1 MNSKL
6 LNKLV
11 FSSMKNNK
19 KTLLPFLLST
29 SMTIVVYYILASLAF
44 GPFIYYDHKEVF
56 YGAQTIAILLEMGSN
71 VVGLFALIFIFYA
84 NQFVMKERKR
94 EIGLYGVLG
103 LSRFNIGRIM
113 VVESLLTGIGCLA
126 VGIAVGSFLN
136 KIMLLLLYKIV
147 GQSYIEGL
155 FFSWLACRRTLI
167 LFGFVFVLCCVY
179 NIFSVNVGS
188 PIELLRSNIT
198 GEKEPKVKWLMLM
211 AGAITLVI
219 GYSIA
224 LSCESPSQ
232 AITSL
237 FGAIFLVIVGTYFL
251 FITGSI
257 FILKVLKSNKHFYYK
272 TRNFVSVSN
281 LIYRMKHNAAG
292 LASICILSTAV
303 ILLITCATSLMTL
316 GRKNI
321 NTMFP
326 SDVMIIGGKAV
337 AEADESYLGAIKEV
351 SDACGVHIE
360 DLWSDTVIYDMF
372 QNVEN
377 GFTVISESAGVNTDT
392 QSMMYIMTA
401 EEYERLSGDAVSLE
415 PNQIWFADTNNA
427 NFSVI
432 QILGNEYEVVGTTDM
447 KKCQKIAQT
456 EMTLFNNAYVVLA
469 DEATREKLYES
480 QGDMYDNVDYVIGFN
495 LSEALSEEEMNQYK
509 NMLVQRLG
517 FEEISFKAENEKFFV
532 SIYGGVFFVG
542 VFLAVLFLMA
552 TVLIIYYKQMSEGF
566 EDKKRYEILKKVGL
580 TDKEVRITI
589 KRQVMILFFL
599 PVLTAILHM
608 IVASKI
614 VRLFLRVILIVDAF
628 TFDMS
633 ILAVALV
640 FLIIY
645 ALVYKITSNEY
656 YHIINE

>member
-1 MNSKL
+1 MNSRL
-6 LNKLV
+6 LHKLV
-11 FSSMKNNK
+11 FASMKNNK
-19 KTLLPFLLST
+19 KTLFPFFLST
-29 SMTIVVYYILASLAF
+29 SITILVYYILASLAF

-71 VVGLFALIFIFYA
+71 VVGLFAMIFIFYA

-103 LSRFNIGRIM
+103 LSRFNIGRMMIA
-113 VVESLLTGIGCLA
+113 ESALTGIGCLL
-126 VGIAVGSFLN
+126 VGIAAGSFLN

-147 GQSYIEGL
+147 GQGYVEGL

-167 LFGFVFVLCCVY
+167 LFGFAFAICCIY

-198 GEKEPKVKWLMLM
+198 GEKEPKVKWIMLIVGIVCL
-211 AGAITLVI
+211 AS

-224 LSCESPSQ
+224 LGCKSPSQ
-232 AITSL
+232 AINSL
-237 FGAIFLVIVGTYFL
+237 FGAIFLVIIGTYFL

-257 FILKVLKSNKHFYYK
+257 FILKTLKKNKNFYYQ

-292 LASICILSTAV
+292 LASICVLSTAV

-326 SDVMIIGGKAV
+326 SDVMMIGTKTINDKEEDYIQSIR
-337 AEADESYLGAIKEV
+337 EA
-351 SDACGVHIE
+351 SDACEVNIKA
-360 DLWSDTVIYDMF
+360 LWSDTVIYDMF
-372 QNVEN
+372 QNTEN
-377 GFTVISESAGVNTDT
+377 GFSVIPDNAGVDTDG
-392 QSMMYIMTA
+392 QSMMYILTA
-401 EEYERLSGDAVSLE
+401 EEYERLSGQHLMLE
-415 PNQIWFADTNNA
+415 QNQIWYVDTNKA
-427 NFSVI
+427 HYDTI
-432 QILGNEYEVVGTTDM
+432 QILGNNYEVVGKPDI
-447 KKCQKIAQT
+447 KSCQKITQT
-456 EMTLFNNAYVVLA
+456 EMTLFNNAYIVLA
-469 DEATREKLYES
+469 DDDARAKLYEGQRDVYQEVS
-480 QGDMYDNVDYVIGFN
+480 IVIGFD
-495 LSEALSEEEMNQYK
+495 LEDKLEEEKINEYK
-509 NMLVQRLG
+509 NMLMQRLG
-517 FEEISFKAENEKFFV
+517 FEQISFKAENEKFFV

-542 VFLAVLFLMA
+542 LFLAVLFLMA

-608 IVASKI
+608 VVASKI
-614 VRLFLRVILIVDAF
+614 VRLFLYVILVVDSF
-628 TFDMS
+628 TFNMS
-633 ILAVALV
+633 ILAVALI
-640 FLIIY
+640 FLVIY

-656 YHIINE
+656 YHIVN